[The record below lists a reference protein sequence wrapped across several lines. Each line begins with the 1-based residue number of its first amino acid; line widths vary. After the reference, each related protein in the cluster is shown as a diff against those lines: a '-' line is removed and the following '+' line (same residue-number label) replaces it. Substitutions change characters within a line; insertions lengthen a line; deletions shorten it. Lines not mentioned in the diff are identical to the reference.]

1 MCMYS
6 RGGGQQYP
14 RRILGEARYRA
25 GGGTDRIGVR
35 CVGDELSSGPKIQ
48 VAQNSTEIKLV
59 IFSFSLIGFLDRSK
73 NCYKLRGSH
82 QGCY

>member
-1 MCMYS
+1 MYS

-35 CVGDELSSGPKIQ
+35 RVGDELSSGPKIQ
-48 VAQNSTEIKLV
+48 VAQNGTEIKLV
-59 IFSFSLIGFLDRSK
+59 ISPFSLIGFLDRSE